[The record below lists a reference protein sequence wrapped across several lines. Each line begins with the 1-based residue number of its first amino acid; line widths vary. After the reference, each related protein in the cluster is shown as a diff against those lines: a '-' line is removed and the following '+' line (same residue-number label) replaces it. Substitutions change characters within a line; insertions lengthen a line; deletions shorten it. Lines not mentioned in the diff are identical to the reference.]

1 MEEQKD
7 TNIEIRE
14 NGSDSLGFKGINI
27 HNYLD
32 LHDITLFLI
41 KIYVK

>member
-7 TNIEIRE
+7 TNIDIGE
-14 NGSDSLGFKGINI
+14 NGSDSLGFKGIKF

-32 LHDITLFLI
+32 FHDITLFLI
-41 KIYVK
+41 KIYVL